1 MAAIGGGSG
10 DIEELLKQI
19 TNHPGVQGIII
30 VNTDGIPIRHTF
42 QEHSRLL
49 AVQYSALFQ
58 SLAMKARNAVL
69 EIDNNNELLFLR
81 VRTKKHEVLVAPD
94 TKYLL
99 IVIQQVESGDAV
111 PNANGVNA

>member
-1 MAAIGGGSG
+1 MAGISSGSG

-19 TNHPGVQGIII
+19 RNHPGVQGIII

-69 EIDNNNELLFLR
+69 DIDSNNDLLFLR

-99 IVIQQVESGDAV
+99 IVIQQVDNVGEV
-111 PNANGVNA
+111 PIGGGRKA

>member
-1 MAAIGGGSG
+1 MAVAGGG
-10 DIEELLKQI
+10 DIEELVKQI
-19 TNHPGVQGIII
+19 TSHPGVQGMII

-58 SLAMKARNAVL
+58 SLAMKARSTVMEL
-69 EIDNNNELLFLR
+69 DNNNDLLFLR
-81 VRTKKHEVLVAPD
+81 VRSNKHEVLVAPD

-99 IVIQQVESGDAV
+99 IVIQQVEKAGEAPIDQGRKA
-111 PNANGVNA
+111 

>member
-1 MAAIGGGSG
+1 MATLGGA
-10 DIEELLKQI
+10 DIEELVKQI
-19 TNHPGVQGIII
+19 TDHPGVQGLII

-58 SLAMKARNAVL
+58 SLAMKARSAVIDL
-69 EIDNNNELLFLR
+69 DNNNDLLFLR
-81 VRTKKHEVLVAPD
+81 VRSKKHEVLVAPD

-99 IVIQQVESGDAV
+99 IVIQQVDNAGEV
-111 PNANGVNA
+111 PIGNGKKA

>member
-1 MAAIGGGSG
+1 MATLGGA
-10 DIEELLKQI
+10 DIEELVKQI
-19 TNHPGVQGIII
+19 TDHPGVQGLII

-58 SLAMKARNAVL
+58 SLAMKARSAVIDL
-69 EIDNNNELLFLR
+69 DNNNDLLFLR
-81 VRTKKHEVLVAPD
+81 VRSQKHEVLVAPD

-99 IVIQQVESGDAV
+99 IVIQQVDNAGEV
-111 PNANGVNA
+111 PIGNGKKA